1 MAQRWQELAKVPHT
15 TVRDFINETKFNP
28 DSEISASGLLKKAKR
43 DAAKK
48 NPKPIVAPEKL
59 AYTASDITAR
69 LTVLLSELGM
79 LNAFTKQL
87 KFAELNESSK
97 GEVRTLIALLRKV
110 SKDSAER
117 ADRLE
122 NAAAA

>member
-1 MAQRWQELAKVPHT
+1 L
-15 TVRDFINETKFNP
+15 
-28 DSEISASGLLKKAKR
+28 EISASGLLKKAKR

-59 AYTASDITAR
+59 EYTASDITAR
-69 LTVLLSELGM
+69 VTVLLSELGM
-79 LNAFTKQL
+79 LNAFAKQL
-87 KFAELNESSK
+87 KFAELSESSK
-97 GEVRTLIALLRKV
+97 GEVRTLVAVLRKV

-122 NAAAA
+122 NVAAA